1 MSEQHS
7 AVKKKQGWGNSCQM
21 RLLKKKKSR
30 SIDIFMS
37 PIKCHCE
44 LKVECL
50 KKKKKQYQF
59 LYNLMNVLPL
69 FPGNHMKKVIA
80 LCMKIPW
87 QLLYCSFNLE

>member
-1 MSEQHS
+1 MGKFLSDEV
-7 AVKKKQGWGNSCQM
+7 AEEKKAD
-21 RLLKKKKSR
+21 LLT
-30 SIDIFMS
+30 FLS

-50 KKKKKQYQF
+50 KKKKKKQHQF